1 MSKKSLFQVVKTE
14 MTVRNYSPRTIKAY
28 TSALKAYCRY
38 ISPRHPRDVSP
49 EEIRNYLYHLIE
61 TKEVSRSTVDQT
73 ISAVKFLYNTL
84 YQIPLTSKNLPRPKK
99 ETKLP
104 VVLSI
109 EEIQALLD
117 ATTNFKYRTMFE
129 VMYGSGLRVSEV
141 VRIKVQDIDLT
152 NLTLMIRK
160 AKGKKDRMTI
170 ISRKSVPK
178 IKAFMKNKTGTRYL
192 FPSSRG
198 GHLSE
203 RSVQKVFKKSLKS
216 SRVPKSNAT
225 CHSLRHSF
233 ATHLLENGTDIRYIQ
248 QLLGHSRID
257 TTCIY
262 TKVRNPSLNKII
274 SPF

>member
-14 MTVRNYSPRTIKAY
+14 MTVRNYSPSTIKAY
-28 TSALKAYCRY
+28 IGALKAFCRY
-38 ISPRHPRDVSP
+38 FSPRHPRDITP
-49 EEIRNYLYHLIE
+49 EDIRNYLFHLIQ

-73 ISAVKFLYNTL
+73 ISALKFLYNNL
-84 YQIPLTSKNLPRPKK
+84 YKIPLTSKELPRPKK

-104 VVLSI
+104 VVLSKN
-109 EEIQALLD
+109 EIQAILK
-117 ATTNFKYRTMFE
+117 ATSNFKYRTMFE

-141 VRIKVQDIDLT
+141 VRLKICDTDLDR
-152 NLTLMIRK
+152 LTFMIRK
-160 AKGKKDRMTI
+160 AKGKKDRITI
-170 ISRKSVPK
+170 ISNKTVPK
-178 IKAFMKNKTGTRYL
+178 IKTFIKDKPTNSYL
-192 FPSSRG
+192 FPSSHG

-203 RSVQKVFKKSLKS
+203 RSVQKVFKRSLKAS
-216 SRVPKSNAT
+216 PVTKKAT

-248 QLLGHSRID
+248 QLLGHSRLE